1 MAAIFGSVP
10 ITGFIAP
17 TDDTDVFASHD
28 DKYGRG
34 GYRSVATLSDRDLIT
49 VDRRKEGMLVYVLSD
64 GKIYTLTGGI
74 TNAHWTE
81 FSVAGSNIEEG
92 STLTKIAG
100 ETISALRVVKLE
112 NDIAFIASC
121 EATLDYN
128 RVIGVSKI
136 GAPAGQEIIIKAFGE
151 VQDSSLNLQPS
162 SLFLGTA
169 GEILTSPPANGFV
182 LKIGKVL
189 SSDKIGINI
198 QQVIVRN

>member
-17 TDDTDVFASHD
+17 TDDTDIFASHD

-49 VDRRKEGMLVYVLSD
+49 DDRRREGMLVFVLSE
-64 GKIYTLTGGI
+64 GKVYSLIGGI
-74 TNAHWTE
+74 TNAHWVDFT
-81 FSVAGSNIEEG
+81 FSSTTDGSVF
-92 STLTKIAG
+92 TKIAG

-112 NDIAFIASC
+112 NDIAFLASC
-121 EATLDYN
+121 DEGLDYN
-128 RVIGVSKI
+128 KVIGVSKT
-136 GAPAGQEIIIKAFGE
+136 GASTGQEIIIQTFGE
-151 VQDSSLNLQPS
+151 IQDSVLNLQSS
-162 SLFLGTA
+162 SLFLGIN

-189 SSDKIGINI
+189 SLDKIGINI